1 LTLTHHEGRCDDL
14 RLGTS
19 TTLGDKL
26 TPASSMSAR
35 YHTETHRHPFT
46 WETVA
51 SAIFQRYPNPLA
63 EHVLSEDTLFRGVV
77 TDEVSGRPTLYSR
90 RFLTKTN
97 KFPKWGEP
105 FMPASLRRY
114 VPLVEESRV
123 DPATQTI
130 VTYTRNVGLSRF
142 MSAVERVCYKPDPE
156 NPTQTLAVKEAWI
169 ESGLYGI
176 RSAVKNFGIERF
188 KTNCHR
194 ATDGFNLVMAH
205 LHTRQQYLKDMQ
217 MKKFQQI
224 RQTGETV
231 IASAKAKAASATP
244 TVLAES
250 PAAAAMSPPNSREVE
265 G

>member
-1 LTLTHHEGRCDDL
+1 
-14 RLGTS
+14 
-19 TTLGDKL
+19 
-26 TPASSMSAR
+26 M
-35 YHTETHRHPFT
+35 
-46 WETVA
+46 
-51 SAIFQRYPNPLA
+51 A

-123 DPATQTI
+123 DPTTQTI

-169 ESGLYGI
+169 ESGL
-176 RSAVKNFGIERF
+176 
-188 KTNCHR
+188 
-194 ATDGFNLVMAH
+194 
-205 LHTRQQYLKDMQ
+205 
-217 MKKFQQI
+217 
-224 RQTGETV
+224 
-231 IASAKAKAASATP
+231 
-244 TVLAES
+244 
-250 PAAAAMSPPNSREVE
+250 
-265 G
+265 

>member
-1 LTLTHHEGRCDDL
+1 MG
-14 RLGTS
+14 
-19 TTLGDKL
+19 
-26 TPASSMSAR
+26 
-35 YHTETHRHPFT
+35 
-46 WETVA
+46 
-51 SAIFQRYPNPLA
+51 PNPLA

-123 DPATQTI
+123 DPSSRTI

-142 MSAVERVCYKPDPE
+142 MSAVERVQYKPDPD
-156 NPTQTLAVKEAWI
+156 NPKETLAVKEAWI

-188 KTNCHR
+188 KTNCHK
-194 ATDGFNLVMAH
+194 ATDGLNLVMTH
-205 LHTRQQYLKDMQ
+205 LHTRQLYLKDMQ

-224 RQTGETV
+224 KARGEEV
-231 IASAKAKAASATP
+231 IANAKVKAANAKP
-244 TVLAES
+244 V
-250 PAAAAMSPPNSREVE
+250 
-265 G
+265 